1 MSSPDITNAERKAI
15 AAVLKTSDLSMGDEI
30 EKFEA
35 AFREF
40 SGMRHALGVNSGTA
54 GLHLCVRAAGIEP
67 GDLVL
72 TTPFSFVAS
81 TNVLLYESAIPI
93 FVDVEPESGNINI
106 DDLIFAVDDLFAG
119 EKIKKKWF
127 PRMGADTD
135 KPLKAI
141 LAVDVFG
148 QPVDF
153 DPIRIIA
160 RDRGIR
166 IIEDSCEALGAEYK
180 GRLAGTLGDFGVYGF
195 YPNKQMTT
203 GEGGVIITDDQDAAA
218 FMKALR
224 NQGRFQGDTW
234 LQHTFLG
241 YNYRL
246 DEMSAALGRIQLAR
260 LQEMQNKRAQVAAW
274 YNQRLEKISEIE
286 TQNIQNTTSKPSW
299 FVYVIKFPPDVNR
312 DAIVKALAE
321 EGIPARP
328 YFAPIHLQPYMINKF
343 GYQQGD
349 YPVTEDLGRRGL
361 ALPFSSVM
369 REEQVD
375 LVCEKISGII
385 EEKRFLKFLD

>member
-203 GEGGVIITDDQDAAA
+203 GEGGVIITNDQDAAA

-234 LQHTFLG
+234 LQHTYLG

-299 FVYVIKFPPDVNR
+299 FVYVIKFPPDMNR

-375 LVCEKISGII
+375 FVCEKISGII
-385 EEKRFLKFLD
+385 EEKRFLEFLD